1 MRIEKNTTK
10 EDVKRKHLE
19 ALVRLYS
26 QKESADRGLELELMK
41 RVLGI
46 RELIATKKNVIISL
60 EETLEFLNNAT
71 SYSEFQIWLGDLQE
85 RDLSKLDRIK
95 ALLARTSD
103 SDILK
108 IFEVEQNYDENNLAS
123 IDRMIEETEFDQA
136 YGMQVDESGNGK
148 TPTITKESSKALA
161 KSLIR

>member
-1 MRIEKNTTK
+1 MRIDKTTTK
-10 EDVKRKHLE
+10 EDIKRKHLE
-19 ALVRLYS
+19 TLVRLYS
-26 QKESADRGLELELMK
+26 QEESTDLELGLELTK

-46 RELIATKKNVIISL
+46 RMLIVTKKNVIISL
-60 EETLEFLNNAT
+60 EETLEFLNNAA

-85 RDLSKLDRIK
+85 RDISKLDRIK

-103 SDILK
+103 SDIIRL
-108 IFEVEQNYDENNLAS
+108 FEVEQNYSKHNLAS
-123 IDRMIEETEFDQA
+123 IDRMIEETEFDPA

-148 TPTITKESSKALA
+148 KPTITKESSKALA

>member
-1 MRIEKNTTK
+1 MKIDKNTTK

-46 RELIATKKNVIISL
+46 RELIATKKNVIITL

-108 IFEVEQNYDENNLAS
+108 IFEVEQNYGKNNLAS
-123 IDRMIEETEFDQA
+123 IDKMIEGSELDST

-148 TPTITKESSKALA
+148 EPTIKKESRKSLA